1 MGDATKGRIAD
12 LASGWDVPPE
22 AKGAL
27 AEPEPPP
34 APPPRPP
41 ASSSPAV
48 ASAAPEPIA
57 PAAEAPR
64 YPPAKRPS
72 DAPKPGP
79 PQTAIAGELPVRRP
93 KGRTQPPPPPGSL
106 RRGDGADAP
115 SGPIAAAASGP
126 VAAAGSAASGPVSLP
141 LPPPPGTAV
150 PPPPPPA
157 RAKPPSRPPP
167 VPPARGKPD
176 SRPDSADDD
185 EPTRAN
191 ESPVGGAAAAAPAR
205 PLGPP
210 PGLDDSGFAEQQK
223 ATVKPDPSK
232 GVMKRILDA
241 TPIPGPEI
249 LRPVGTAAPD
259 APPHRPSSPGFEA
272 PQATVVD
279 DAPAGLV
286 AGAGPRGSRG
296 DPTVVPSGDDG
307 APQPPALPAP
317 PPRADPSQG
326 STNRFE
332 RGDPTGVMPEDDGAE
347 PERDDATVAQRSPTV
362 GLTATINLRPE
373 AMLPRKRGVFGDVRY
388 VFTVLFGTARA
399 RREAVTV
406 GHAIARQL
414 HERKQRLVALGRAAI
429 VSERFDHP
437 ALVTAREQL
446 AEIEED
452 RSHHAG
458 AIAAADDELEHVKRE
473 RAKRAKQ
480 TAEAITA
487 QRTQLAEIAQKL
499 APLEKE
505 SMTIRRK
512 AGDLAE
518 QLRKVDTKIRTTE
531 ASLTSVKTRKEDRA
545 GVLAEI
551 ATLKADREAVQRDEP
566 ALAEQL
572 DRLAPRMA
580 GLEAKHHDA
589 QARITELEADEA
601 TDQQRAVELIAAIE
615 AKKKVVERSHG
626 DAEARRDKALHGLAE
641 RLLIDRPSQLGRAFE
656 PIDEIDLQIATD
668 GRRAMELRELLG
680 SVDRGAMARGIAL
693 MAVVLIG
700 AGAGVVL
707 ALL

>member
-1 MGDATKGRIAD
+1 
-12 LASGWDVPPE
+12 VP
-22 AKGAL
+22 
-27 AEPEPPP
+27 
-34 APPPRPP
+34 
-41 ASSSPAV
+41 
-48 ASAAPEPIA
+48 
-57 PAAEAPR
+57 
-64 YPPAKRPS
+64 
-72 DAPKPGP
+72 
-79 PQTAIAGELPVRRP
+79 
-93 KGRTQPPPPPGSL
+93 
-106 RRGDGADAP
+106 
-115 SGPIAAAASGP
+115 
-126 VAAAGSAASGPVSLP
+126 
-141 LPPPPGTAV
+141 
-150 PPPPPPA
+150 
-157 RAKPPSRPPP
+157 
-167 VPPARGKPD
+167 PPARGKPE

-191 ESPVGGAAAAAPAR
+191 DPPGAAGPAAAATATTTTSPR
-205 PLGPP
+205 PPGPP

-223 ATVKPDPSK
+223 ASVKPDPSK

-249 LRPVGTAAPD
+249 LRPVGAAAPD
-259 APPHRPSSPGFEA
+259 APPKRPSSPGFEV

-307 APQPPALPAP
+307 ASRPPALPAP
-317 PPRADPSQG
+317 PLRADPSQG

-373 AMLPRKRGVFGDVRY
+373 AMLPRKRGVLGDVRY

-458 AIAAADDELEHVKRE
+458 AIASADDELEHVKRE

-480 TAEAITA
+480 TAEAIAA
-487 QRTQLAEIAQKL
+487 QRTELAAIAQKL

-505 SMTIRRK
+505 AVAIRRK

-518 QLRKVDTKIRTTE
+518 QLKKVDTKIRTTE

-589 QARITELEADEA
+589 QAKITELEADEA
-601 TDQQRAVELIAAIE
+601 TDQQRALELIAAIE

-693 MAVVLIG
+693 MAVVIIG